1 MQIVPWVLIAMN
13 LVGACIMARF
23 GLPKELPLIG
33 REDADPLWGLLGLA
47 ILMTS
52 IAFRAVITI
61 TS

>member
-13 LVGACIMARF
+13 LIGAGIMARF

-47 ILMTS
+47 LLMIS

-61 TS
+61 VS